1 MVAIREEVNDG
12 MKRTRKAVTLT
23 EVIVVAVLFSMLT
36 VAISYSFVPIVA
48 RTQAEFITATLM
60 GDYNNFHVMLTRDFR
75 NSSNATLSNNRLVLR
90 TTYVDTPYVIY
101 IFEPSNYEGM
111 QVRRVGAKDA
121 NGTNVVNEILLIRG
135 GIVSTPKL
143 QRDPDTRLNILSFDF
158 KLPTGT
164 HQVSVL
170 GWSRM

>member
-1 MVAIREEVNDG
+1 
-12 MKRTRKAVTLT
+12 
-23 EVIVVAVLFSMLT
+23 
-36 VAISYSFVPIVA
+36 
-48 RTQAEFITATLM
+48 
-60 GDYNNFHVMLTRDFR
+60 
-75 NSSNATLSNNRLVLR
+75 
-90 TTYVDTPYVIY
+90 
-101 IFEPSNYEGM
+101 M

-143 QRDPDTRLNILSFDF
+143 QRDPYTRLNSLSFDF

-164 HQVSVL
+164 QQASVL